1 MSEAFGH
8 SLRRWIHTPVEPG
21 RSIVMADAVPNDRQ
35 LVSDETLIEQILAGD
50 REAFDRL
57 YERYFGRVYSFVRK
71 RLDNRADV
79 EETVQEVFIGIFSC
93 LDSYRREAPLGA
105 WILGIA
111 RRAIAGRFK
120 KKRHPTVPL
129 TGEEEPETV
138 DLPMPMLQRTATPFD
153 YYECRERI
161 YQLEAAAARQLTR
174 DQRRMF
180 ELHHL
185 HHRSIADIA
194 EQLKKSEDAV
204 KSNLYRARKALLA
217 G

>member
-1 MSEAFGH
+1 
-8 SLRRWIHTPVEPG
+8 
-21 RSIVMADAVPNDRQ
+21 MADAVLNDRQ
-35 LVSDETLIEQILAGD
+35 PVSDDALVERVLAGD

-57 YERYFGRVYSFVRK
+57 YERYFGRVYGYVRR
-71 RLDNRADV
+71 RLDNRADA
-79 EETVQEVFIGIFSC
+79 EETVQEVFVGVFSC
-93 LDSYRREAPLGA
+93 LGSYRREAPLGA

-129 TGEEEPETV
+129 AADGEPETL
-138 DLPMPMLQRTATPFD
+138 DLLAPMLQRIATPLD
-153 YYECRERI
+153 YFECRERI
-161 YQLEAAAARQLTR
+161 LQLEAAAARRLTG

-185 HHRSIADIA
+185 RHHSIADIA
-194 EQLKKSEDAV
+194 TQLDKSEDAV

-217 G
+217 S

>member
-1 MSEAFGH
+1 
-8 SLRRWIHTPVEPG
+8 
-21 RSIVMADAVPNDRQ
+21 MADAVSNDRQ
-35 LVSDETLIEQILAGD
+35 PVSDDKLIERILAGD

-57 YERYFGRVYSFVRK
+57 YEHYFGRVYSFVRK

-79 EETVQEVFIGIFSC
+79 EETVQEVFVSVFSC

-111 RRAIAGRFK
+111 RRTVAGRFK
-120 KKRHPTVPL
+120 KKCHPTVPL
-129 TGEEEPETV
+129 TGDEEPETV
-138 DLPMPMLQRTATPFD
+138 DLLMPMLQRMATPFD
-153 YYECRERI
+153 DYECSERI
-161 YQLEAAAARQLTR
+161 LQLEAAAARRLTR

-185 HHRSIADIA
+185 HHHSIADIA
-194 EQLKKSEDAV
+194 AQLDKSEDAV

>member
-1 MSEAFGH
+1 
-8 SLRRWIHTPVEPG
+8 
-21 RSIVMADAVPNDRQ
+21 MADAVLNDRQ
-35 LVSDETLIEQILAGD
+35 PVSDDTLVERILA
-50 REAFDRL
+50 RERDAFDRL
-57 YERYFGRVYSFVRK
+57 YERYFNRVYGFVWR

-79 EETVQEVFIGIFSC
+79 EETVQEIFIGVFSC
-93 LDSYRREAPLGA
+93 LGSYRREAPLGA

-111 RRAIAGRFK
+111 RRAVANRFK

-129 TGEEEPETV
+129 TGEEDREAM
-138 DLPMPMLQRTATPFD
+138 DLLIPMLQRLATPLD

-161 YQLEAAAARQLTR
+161 LQLEATAARRLNGE
-174 DQRRMF
+174 QRRMF

-194 EQLKKSEDAV
+194 AQLDKSKDAV

-217 G
+217 GH

>member
-1 MSEAFGH
+1 
-8 SLRRWIHTPVEPG
+8 
-21 RSIVMADAVPNDRQ
+21 MAGTVLNDRQ
-35 LVSDETLIEQILAGD
+35 PVGDDTLIERILAGD
-50 REAFDRL
+50 REAFEQL
-57 YERYFGRVYSFVRK
+57 YERYFGRVYSFVRR
-71 RLDNRADV
+71 RLDNRADA
-79 EETVQEVFIGIFSC
+79 EETVQEIFVGVFSC

-111 RRAIAGRFK
+111 RRAVAGRFK

-129 TGEEEPETV
+129 TGDEEPETV
-138 DLPMPMLQRTATPFD
+138 DLLMPMLQPMATPFD
-153 YYECRERI
+153 HYACRERI
-161 YQLEAAAARQLTR
+161 LQLEATAARRLTR

-194 EQLKKSEDAV
+194 AQLDKSEDAV

>member
-1 MSEAFGH
+1 
-8 SLRRWIHTPVEPG
+8 
-21 RSIVMADAVPNDRQ
+21 MADAVSNDRQ
-35 LVSDETLIEQILAGD
+35 PVSDDKLIERILAGD

-57 YERYFGRVYSFVRK
+57 YEHYFGRVYSFVRK

-79 EETVQEVFIGIFSC
+79 EETVQEVFVSVFSC

-111 RRAIAGRFK
+111 RRTAAGRFK

-129 TGEEEPETV
+129 TGEEESETV
-138 DLPMPMLQRTATPFD
+138 DLLMPMLQRTATPFD
-153 YYECRERI
+153 DYECRERI
-161 YQLEAAAARQLTR
+161 LQLEAAAARRLTR

-185 HHRSIADIA
+185 HHHSIADIA
-194 EQLKKSEDAV
+194 AQLDKSEDAV